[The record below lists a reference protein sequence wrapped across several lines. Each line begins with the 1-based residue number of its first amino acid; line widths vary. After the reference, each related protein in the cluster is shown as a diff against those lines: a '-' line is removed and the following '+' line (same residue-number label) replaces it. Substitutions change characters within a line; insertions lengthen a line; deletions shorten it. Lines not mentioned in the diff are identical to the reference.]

1 MSIKL
6 TDKQLEEMRK
16 LEEDIDKIR
25 LRQYEKAVETVEQQH
40 EQSSTLSKAISKGEL
55 KNLVVARPQK
65 PQRPEFE
72 NDADVFKYMRK
83 LRNDVQYGVEKA
95 QQRFLENYADSVAK
109 AWGEDLAQEVL
120 NLASTNPDKFIA
132 LVNSKQLPSIKFI
145 YNTKDSAT
153 IDEYM
158 DILHEE
164 MSEE

>member
-1 MSIKL
+1 MNIKL

-16 LEEDIDKIR
+16 LEEEIDKIR
-25 LRQYEKAVETVEQQH
+25 LRQYEKAVETLEQQH

-55 KNLVVARPQK
+55 KNLVIARPQK

-72 NDADVFKYMRK
+72 KDTDIFKYMRK

>member
-1 MSIKL
+1 MC
-6 TDKQLEEMRK
+6 
-16 LEEDIDKIR
+16 IR
-25 LRQYEKAVETVEQQH
+25 D
-40 EQSSTLSKAISKGEL
+40 S
-55 KNLVVARPQK
+55 
-65 PQRPEFE
+65 
-72 NDADVFKYMRK
+72 
-83 LRNDVQYGVEKA
+83 
-95 QQRFLENYADSVAK
+95 ADSVAK

>member
-55 KNLVVARPQK
+55 KNLVIARPQK
-65 PQRPEFE
+65 PQRPEFVK
-72 NDADVFKYMRK
+72 DADVFKYMRK

-109 AWGEDLAQEVL
+109 AWGESLAQEVL

-158 DILHEE
+158 DILNEE